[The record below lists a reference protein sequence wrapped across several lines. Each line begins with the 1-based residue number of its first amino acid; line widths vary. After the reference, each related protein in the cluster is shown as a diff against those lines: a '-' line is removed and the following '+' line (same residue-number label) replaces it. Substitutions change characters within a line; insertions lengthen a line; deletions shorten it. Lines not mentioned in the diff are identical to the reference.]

1 MVRGPL
7 SKACWNRKEDIIKLF
22 YEQKNT
28 KVNLPDNNNRYP
40 IHNAC
45 C

>member
-1 MVRGPL
+1 MGRGPL
-7 SKACWNRKEDIIKLF
+7 SKACWNGRDKLIKLL
-22 YEQKNT
+22 YEQKNI

-40 IHNAC
+40 IHNTC